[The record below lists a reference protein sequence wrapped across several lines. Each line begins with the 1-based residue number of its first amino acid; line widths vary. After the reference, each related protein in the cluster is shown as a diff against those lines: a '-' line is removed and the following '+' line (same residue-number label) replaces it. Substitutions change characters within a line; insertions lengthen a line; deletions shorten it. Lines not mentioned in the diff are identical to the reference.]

1 MTLQGASQ
9 APTGGRVFFS
19 GANRSLMQ
27 EDEIC
32 LTSVGVDIGSSTA
45 HLLFSEITLERLDT
59 RYIVT
64 ERKEIHASRILLTP
78 YCADGS
84 IDAEAL
90 GRFVEQQYVEA
101 GLTREDVQT
110 GALIL
115 TGVAVRRRNARA
127 IGDLFAAEAGRF
139 VAVSAGDGVETIMAA
154 QGSGAL
160 AASEAGDVVVNIDI
174 GGGTTKIA
182 VCSAGRII
190 AMTAVEVGARLM
202 VCDADDRIIRLEAFG
217 QKHAAA
223 VGLEAALGATLDQV
237 QRRRLAEQMAAT
249 VMAVL
254 EGAADSDYLRLDRL
268 PVVAPNTRIMFSGG
282 VSEYIA
288 GRETRKFG
296 DLGPDLAAALHKA
309 ILARGHQ
316 VGTAA
321 QGIRATVAG
330 ASQYT
335 VQVSGSTVFL
345 DPSHVLPL
353 KNVATIVP
361 QMDLSGDVL
370 DRDSIAGAVRQGLTR
385 LDLADGARPVALS
398 ISWRGSASYHR
409 LCALSQGLIAGLG
422 PVLQQGHPLIV
433 VSDRDIG
440 GLLGMHCRESE
451 GLDNPIVSIDGIDLA
466 EFDFIDIGE
475 VLAETGAV
483 PVVVK
488 SLIFP
493 SETPDVDARRTDD
506 PA

>member
-9 APTGGRVFFS
+9 GQTGGRVFFS

-27 EDEIC
+27 EDEIK

-64 ERKEIHASRILLTP
+64 DRKEIHASHILLTP
-78 YCADGS
+78 YCEDS
-84 IDAEAL
+84 TIDAEAL
-90 GRFVEQQYVEA
+90 GQFVEQQYAQA
-101 GLTREDVQT
+101 GLSREDVQT

-160 AASEAGDVVVNIDI
+160 AASQTGEVVVNIDI

-182 VCSAGRII
+182 VCSEGRII
-190 AMTAVEVGARLM
+190 AMTAVEVGARLV

-223 VGLEAALGATLDQV
+223 LGLEASLGATLDQA

-249 VMAVL
+249 VMAAL
-254 EGAADSDYLRLDRL
+254 DGAADAGYLRLDAL
-268 PVVAPNTRIMFSGG
+268 PAVAPNTRIMFSGG

-288 GRETRKFG
+288 GRERRKFG
-296 DLGPDLAAALHKA
+296 DLGPELAAALHGA

-316 VGTAA
+316 ISTAA

-345 DPSHVLPL
+345 DPTNILPL
-353 KNVATIVP
+353 KNIATIVP

-370 DRDSIAGAVRQGLTR
+370 DSDSIARAVQQGLIR

-409 LCALSQGLIAGLG
+409 LCALGQGLITGLG
-422 PVLQQGHPLIV
+422 PVLEQGHPLIV

-451 GLDNPIVSIDGIDLA
+451 GLINPIVSIDGIDLA

-493 SETPDVDARRTDD
+493 SETPDTEKRRADD
-506 PA
+506 PV

>member
-1 MTLQGASQ
+1 MTLLGASQ
-9 APTGGRVFFS
+9 APTGGRVLFS

-27 EDEIC
+27 EDEIR

-64 ERKEIHASRILLTP
+64 ERKDIHASGILLTP
-78 YCADGS
+78 YCDDGS

-90 GRFVEQQYVEA
+90 GRFVEQQYAEA
-101 GLTREDVQT
+101 GLTRDDVQT
-110 GALIL
+110 GAVIL

-160 AASEAGDVVVNIDI
+160 AASQNGDVVVNIDI

-190 AMTAVEVGARLM
+190 AMTAVEVGARL
-202 VCDADDRIIRLEAFG
+202 VVRDADERIIRLETFG

-223 VGLEAALGATLDQV
+223 VGLEAAIGAILDQE
-237 QRRRLAEQMAAT
+237 QCHRLAEQMAAT

-254 EGAADSDYLRLDRL
+254 EGAADADYLRLDAL
-268 PVVAPNTRIMFSGG
+268 PVVVPTTRIMFSGG

-288 GRETRKFG
+288 GSETRTFG
-296 DLGPDLAAALHKA
+296 DLGPELAAALHGA
-309 ILARGHQ
+309 ILARGHR
-316 VGTAA
+316 VSTAA

-345 DPSHVLPL
+345 DPGHVLPL
-353 KNVATIVP
+353 KNIATIVP

-370 DRDSIAGAVRQGLTR
+370 DSASIARAVRQGLIR
-385 LDLADGARPVALS
+385 LDLADGVRPVALS
-398 ISWRGSASYHR
+398 ISWRGSATYHR
-409 LCALSQGLIAGLG
+409 LSALGQGLIAGLR
-422 PVLQQGHPLIV
+422 PVLDQAHPLIV

-451 GLDNPIVSIDGIDLA
+451 GLINPIVSIDGIDLA

-493 SETPDVDARRTDD
+493 SEIPDTDKRRADD

>member
-9 APTGGRVFFS
+9 TPGGGRVFFS
-19 GANRSLMQ
+19 GASRSLMQ
-27 EDEIC
+27 EDEIR

-64 ERKEIHASRILLTP
+64 ERKVLHASRILLTP
-78 YCADGS
+78 YRSDGD

-90 GRFVEQQYVEA
+90 GTFVEQQYAAA
-101 GLTREDVQT
+101 GLTRDDVQT

-127 IGDLFAAEAGRF
+127 IGDLFATEAGRF

-160 AASEAGDVVVNIDI
+160 AVSQTGGPVVNIDI

-182 VCSAGRII
+182 LCVGGRIT
-190 AMTAVEVGARLM
+190 AMTAVEVGARLV
-202 VCDADDRIIRLEAFG
+202 VCDGDDRIIRLEPFG
-217 QKHAAA
+217 QQHAAA
-223 VGLEAALGATLDQV
+223 VGLSPSLGDTLDAG
-237 QRRRLAEQMAAT
+237 QRRRLAAQMAAT

-254 EGAADSDYLRLDRL
+254 NGAGDASYLRLDPIPAL
-268 PVVAPNTRIMFSGG
+268 PAEIRVMFSGG

-288 GRETRKFG
+288 GRETCQFG
-296 DLGPDLAAALHKA
+296 DLGPDLAHALHAA
-309 ILARGHQ
+309 IVARGHP
-316 VGTAA
+316 VSTAVT
-321 QGIRATVAG
+321 GIRATVAG

-345 DPSHVLPL
+345 DPAHVLPL
-353 KNVATIVP
+353 KNMATICP

-370 DRDSIAGAVRQGLTR
+370 DATEIARAVRQGLIR
-385 LDLADGARPVALS
+385 LDLTDGTRPVAVS
-398 ISWRGSASYHR
+398 IGWRGSASYHR
-409 LCALSQGLIAGLG
+409 LCALGQGLIAGLK
-422 PVLQQGHPLIV
+422 PVLDQGHPLVV
-433 VSDRDIG
+433 VSDRDVG

-451 GLDNPIVSIDGIDLA
+451 GLTNPIISIDGIDLA
-466 EFDFIDIGE
+466 EFDFIDIGD

-493 SETPDVDARRTDD
+493 SETPDLHTRRADD

>member
-27 EDEIC
+27 EDEIR

-64 ERKEIHASRILLTP
+64 ERKEIHASGILLTP
-78 YCADGS
+78 YCDDGS

-90 GRFVEQQYVEA
+90 GHFVEQQYAEA
-101 GLTREDVQT
+101 GLTRDDVQT

-160 AASEAGDVVVNIDI
+160 AASQNGDVVVNIDV

-190 AMTAVEVGARLM
+190 AMTAVEVGARLV
-202 VCDADDRIIRLEAFG
+202 VCNADDRIIRLETFG

-223 VGLEAALGATLDQV
+223 VGLEVAIGAVLDQG

-254 EGAADSDYLRLDRL
+254 DGAADARYLRLDPL
-268 PVVAPNTRIMFSGG
+268 PAVKPKTRIMFSGG
-282 VSEYIA
+282 VSEYLA
-288 GRETRKFG
+288 GREMRTFG
-296 DLGPDLAAALHKA
+296 DLGPDLAAALHDA
-309 ILARGHQ
+309 ILARGHE
-316 VGTAA
+316 VSTAM

-353 KNVATIVP
+353 KNIATIVP
-361 QMDLSGDVL
+361 QMDLSEDVL
-370 DRDSIAGAVRQGLTR
+370 DSASIARAVRQGLTR
-385 LDLADGARPVALS
+385 LDLADGSRPVALS
-398 ISWRGSASYHR
+398 ISWRGSASYDR
-409 LCALSQGLIAGLG
+409 LCALGQGLIAGLG
-422 PVLQQGHPLIV
+422 PVLDHGHPLIV

-451 GLDNPIVSIDGIDLA
+451 GLINPIVSIDGIDLA

-493 SETPDVDARRTDD
+493 SEPPDTDIRRADD
-506 PA
+506 KA